1 MTSDRSNFE
10 LPIRFP
16 LASSKWLVAV
26 VYLSHLGAMACVY
39 FSNIPVL
46 QSQAMYLI
54 VLLSLVYLHYKMIY
68 LPKTNPSELLLNDKD
83 EWFIIDKNQG
93 EKEGEMV
100 PLVLLPES
108 YVHTELIV
116 LMFRQ
121 GRSKNAV
128 ILTPDNISRTI
139 CRRLRV
145 RLRFTLSGGR

>member
-16 LASSKWLVAV
+16 LAPSKWLVAV
-26 VYLSHLGAMACVY
+26 VYLSHLGALACIY
-39 FSNIPVL
+39 FSNFPVL
-46 QSQAMYLI
+46 LSQAMCLL
-54 VLLSLVYLHYKMIY
+54 VLLSLVYSHYKMIY
-68 LPKTNPSELLLNDKD
+68 LPETNPTELLLNDKD
-83 EWFIIDKNQG
+83 EWYIIDKIQG
-93 EKEGEMV
+93 EKESEMV

-108 YVHTELIV
+108 YVHTHLIV

-121 GRSKNAV
+121 GRHKSAV
-128 ILTPDNISRTI
+128 ILTLDNISRTT

>member
-1 MTSDRSNFE
+1 MTSDKSNFE

-16 LASSKWLVAV
+16 LAPSKWLVAM
-26 VYLSHLGAMACVY
+26 VYISHPGAMACIY

-46 QSQAMYLI
+46 LSQAMCLI
-54 VLLSLVYLHYKMIY
+54 VLLSLVYWYYKMIY
-68 LPKTNPSELLLNDKD
+68 LLRTNPAELLLNDKD
-83 EWFIIDKNQG
+83 EWYIIDKIRG

-108 YVHTELIV
+108 YVHTQLII
-116 LMFRQ
+116 LMFKQ
-121 GRSKNAV
+121 GRSSRAV